1 MSNKKVIKTKIGLW
15 KGEPIENLTK
25 KELIEAVVIMNRQLQ
40 EQRKIQEKILKL
52 YEQ

>member
-1 MSNKKVIKTKIGLW
+1 MSNKKVINTKIGTW

-25 KELIEAVVIMNRQLQ
+25 EELIEAVVIINGQLQ
-40 EQRKIQEKILKL
+40 EQREIQEKINKL